1 MGQQETQ
8 SATEEEKSSRLCR
21 QRRKSRDSRMER
33 RWQQVGGAEDE
44 TRRNI
49 CLFGEQQR
57 VTALRSP
64 CKHTEADHLNRR
76 LIVSV
81 TASKKKEFN

>member
-1 MGQQETQ
+1 MRGAGGEKEYKAPSKRTREGDKGRGKSDERVGQQETR

-21 QRRKSRDSRMER
+21 QRRQSRDSRMER

-49 CLFGEQQR
+49 CLFG
-57 VTALRSP
+57 
-64 CKHTEADHLNRR
+64 
-76 LIVSV
+76 
-81 TASKKKEFN
+81 